1 MSFEKF
7 LADIGDCIFLGNFK
21 RNDVIRLPCLGDP
34 FKYRWS
40 ARSTDSS
47 WQPRSDSGKAHHC
60 SLSSDRATYP
70 SSPFSG
76 VKTARP
82 IAPSGFFPADI
93 ACIFFVFFFFFRI
106 FHIKH
111 TGAIF
116 TDHTPDVCI
125 VFLRRLRKTCTL
137 LS

>member
-34 FKYRWS
+34 FKYDRWLP
-40 ARSTDSS
+40 AVRTVAGNLGLI
-47 WQPRSDSGKAHHC
+47 QVKLTTAAATVIERHIHC
-60 SLSSDRATYP
+60 PLFRRKN
-70 SSPFSG
+70 SPPDCAIG
-76 VKTARP
+76 ILP
-82 IAPSGFFPADI
+82 GGH
-93 ACIFFVFFFFFRI
+93 CLHFFVFFFFFRI

-125 VFLRRLRKTCTL
+125 VF
-137 LS
+137 